1 MRRPR
6 FIAVYLAAGLILATP
21 LAALAQHMGQQ
32 HQMGQQDHTQDL
44 MRRMNAMMES
54 MRQKNA
60 DLASRV
66 ERTQGPMREHL
77 EMMLR
82 TGQAMEQMAAQMR
95 TMMEPMQGMAHQA
108 DIVTDQEL
116 LRAMNQFHEHLS
128 NMMRQMEGPMRALHQ
143 SHGSMGSRIPD
154 R

>member
-1 MRRPR
+1 
-6 FIAVYLAAGLILATP
+6 
-21 LAALAQHMGQQ
+21 
-32 HQMGQQDHTQDL
+32 
-44 MRRMNAMMES
+44 
-54 MRQKNA
+54 
-60 DLASRV
+60 
-66 ERTQGPMREHL
+66 MREHQ

-82 TGQAMEQMAAQMR
+82 VGQAMEQMAGQMR